1 MKNTKVSQIITAIV
15 VIALGVLIAIFGV
28 AAVLNLYF
36 GILFIVGGALL
47 LALGIAKFVMNK
59 ELDFGLTFL
68 SSALL
73 AVGISLLTPWLS
85 FEVFINLFVV
95 LLIAFGAALVLYG
108 IYSAIKRELF
118 FGIGQIVVGIALVVV
133 GILYMTIPEF
143 ATAFWIIVGV
153 FVALYGAIILIS
165 TLVKKSK

>member
-1 MKNTKVSQIITAIV
+1 MKNTKVSQIVTAIII
-15 VIALGVLIAIFGV
+15 IALGVLIAIFGA

-36 GILFIVGGALL
+36 GILFIVAGALL
-47 LALGIAKFVMNK
+47 LTLGIVKFVMNK

-95 LLIAFGAALVLYG
+95 ILIAFGAALILFG
-108 IYSAIKRELF
+108 IYTAIKHELF
-118 FGIGQIVVGIALVVV
+118 FGIGQVVVGIALVVV
-133 GILYMTIPEF
+133 GVLYMTVPEF

-153 FVALYGAIILIS
+153 FVAIYGAILLIR
-165 TLVKKSK
+165 TFVKKAK

>member
-1 MKNTKVSQIITAIV
+1 MKNTKVSQIVTAIII
-15 VIALGVLIAIFGV
+15 IALGVLIAIFGA

-36 GILFIVGGALL
+36 GILFIVAGALL
-47 LALGIAKFVMNK
+47 LTLGIVKFVMNK

-95 LLIAFGAALVLYG
+95 ILIAFGAALILFG
-108 IYSAIKRELF
+108 IYTAIKHELF
-118 FGIGQIVVGIALVVV
+118 FGIGQVVVGIALVVV
-133 GILYMTIPEF
+133 GVLYMTVPEF

-153 FVALYGAIILIS
+153 FVAIYGAILLIS
-165 TLVKKSK
+165 TLVKKAK